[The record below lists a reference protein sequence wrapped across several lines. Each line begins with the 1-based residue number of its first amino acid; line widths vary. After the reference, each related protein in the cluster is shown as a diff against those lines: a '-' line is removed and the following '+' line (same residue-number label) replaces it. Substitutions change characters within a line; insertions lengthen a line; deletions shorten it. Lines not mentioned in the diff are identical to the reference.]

1 LQTTLGKNGLFSWRW
16 LIGLYW
22 GHAAPMLPM
31 ANISSI
37 ISLEASLKKDSRVLC
52 ESGAEFLPVF
62 ARIGGHLLIFT
73 FLRPI

>member
-1 LQTTLGKNGLFSWRW
+1 
-16 LIGLYW
+16 
-22 GHAAPMLPM
+22 M
-31 ANISSI
+31 ANISRI